1 MWYLTNLSHRSASLQ
16 PPKTATGAA
25 SGNYVKKDG
34 YDKVDHTEEAYFL
47 KDDDEDD
54 QPAPPQQHT
63 TISPDSIK
71 KSLGSLEFVSG
82 GMLHSNLDT
91 STPSN
96 QAVKEAAASSDPLPP
111 QIKLVPYEVG
121 SDSSDSEDELSL
133 GVRKRSLQTAGF
145 GSGGSG
151 AGLGGG
157 KRIAINLKSSGSK
170 VAEKNG
176 ASSPESS
183 AKRRK
188 LIWMVAL
195 LYYYVLLLWGRD
207 RVVDKLTSWIGQIE
221 GIEFLLFFLP
231 NDLLNFCFSTNAKL
245 FQEPLVGLQNNCS
258 LDWYIKRMASMSDF
272 TQIVAKVLFILK
284 DASFWAIV
292 TIPFQDSRPYYE

>member
-1 MWYLTNLSHRSASLQ
+1 M
-16 PPKTATGAA
+16 
-25 SGNYVKKDG
+25 KKDG

-54 QPAPPQQHT
+54 QPAQPQQHT
-63 TISPDSIK
+63 TISPDSVK

-91 STPSN
+91 TPPSN
-96 QAVKEAAASSDPLPP
+96 QAVKEAATSSDPLPP

-121 SDSSDSEDELSL
+121 SDSSDSEDELSI

-145 GSGGSG
+145 GSGGGS
-151 AGLGGG
+151 GLGSG
-157 KRIAINLKSSGSK
+157 KKIAINLKSSGSK

-188 LIWMVAL
+188 LI
-195 LYYYVLLLWGRD
+195 
-207 RVVDKLTSWIGQIE
+207 
-221 GIEFLLFFLP
+221 
-231 NDLLNFCFSTNAKL
+231 
-245 FQEPLVGLQNNCS
+245 
-258 LDWYIKRMASMSDF
+258 
-272 TQIVAKVLFILK
+272 
-284 DASFWAIV
+284 
-292 TIPFQDSRPYYE
+292 